1 MKKCFNG
8 LFPIIG
14 CMMLI
19 VACTPKM
26 KKYEYIEI
34 SVENG
39 ERKENAPVI
48 IEASSDSDAVI
59 HAFESFF
66 ISKKVQ
72 YVLGIDLKDT
82 SLVPSKVIDF
92 RLYRENSSQNLKGLN
107 FKDRETKLESLYKE
121 IVEPKEEEYR
131 KIEMQ
136 RAKRMER
143 GKEALKKLKKSYDDV
158 SNITWYQNKY
168 FTHYNN
174 TNRTSIYMG
183 VQNNEVWL
191 RLKMSYEGENWIF
204 FDKAYLSYDGNTYEV
219 PFNEYR
225 DKKTENEGGKVWEWI
240 DVQVNEELAN
250 FLNNMVSGKSVKMR
264 LSGKYTKTRNL
275 SQNEIKAIT
284 DVLTAYNLIQ

>member
-14 CMMLI
+14 CIMLI

-59 HAFESFF
+59 RAFESFF

-92 RLYRENSSQNLKGLN
+92 KLYRENSSQNLKGLN

-204 FDKAYLSYDGNTYEV
+204 FDKAYLFYDGNTYEI

-225 DKKTENEGGKVWEWI
+225 DKKTENEGGQVWEWI

-284 DVLTAYNLIQ
+284 DVLTVYNLIQ